1 MPCALVVVLI
11 YHKLSDTNNHAP
23 DSMPSLEK
31 LTLRALLETSGRAF
45 ADRPALS
52 AVNGEQFT
60 YATFSHLVQT
70 VSDLLHNRGVITGD
84 RVAILSENK
93 PQWGVAYFAI
103 TVMGAVAVPILADF
117 HTSEVHHIIQHSES
131 KVLFVSKRLYSKIEN
146 LETRSL
152 TAVILLDDFTLVPP
166 RTAKDRLTEV
176 LDEGEREFAR
186 LKERALKFVGLISAT
201 VEENDLAAIVYTS
214 GTTGHSKGVMLTH
227 KNIVSD
233 AIATTKIVSIGPED
247 RMLSILPLAH
257 MYECTLGMVLAIL
270 AGASVAY
277 LDKPPTAGVL
287 IPALESVRPTIMLS
301 VPLVIEKMFKTRIL
315 PRLTGSPVTR
325 GLYRVPF
332 VRKRLHRLAGKKL
345 LKTFGGELKLFCIGG
360 APLAAEV
367 EQFLRE
373 AKFPYAIGYGLTET
387 SPLVVGT
394 DQVTTRHQSAGKPLP
409 GMDIR
414 IGNADPATGEGE
426 ILVKGPTVMKGY
438 YKDPART
445 EEILTKDGWLHTGDL
460 GVIDR
465 DGYVFVK
472 GRLKNMILGSNGKN
486 IYPEEIESIINEF
499 EIVLESIVF
508 QQNNQIAARIH
519 LNYEDLDRKFAS
531 ENLVES
537 QIRERV
543 KALLE
548 DLRRQINARLSSFS
562 RIQSL
567 IEQTEPFEKTPTQ
580 KIKRHLYV

>member
-1 MPCALVVVLI
+1 MLP
-11 YHKLSDTNNHAP
+11 
-23 DSMPSLEK
+23 LEK
-31 LTLRALLETSGRAF
+31 LTLRALLQSRASAF

-60 YATFSHLVQT
+60 YASFNHLVQT

-84 RVAILSENK
+84 KVAILSENR
-93 PQWGVAYFAI
+93 PQWGIAYFAI
-103 TVMGAVAVPILADF
+103 TVMGAVAVPILVDF
-117 HTSEVHHIIQHSES
+117 HSSEVHHIIQHSEC
-131 KVLFVSKRLYSKIEN
+131 KAVFVSKRLYGKIEN
-146 LETRSL
+146 LGVRPLPT
-152 TAVILLDDFTLVPP
+152 IIILDDFTLVPP
-166 RTAKDRLTEV
+166 RTTKDKLTEV
-176 LDEGEREFAR
+176 LEEGGREFAR

-201 VEENDLAAIVYTS
+201 VEEDDLASIVYTS

-233 AIATTKIVSIGPED
+233 AIATTKIVDIGPED

-257 MYECTLGMVLAIL
+257 MYECTLGMVTSIL

-287 IPALESVRPTIMLS
+287 LPALESVRPTIMLS

-315 PRLTGSPVTR
+315 PRLTGSPVAR
-325 GLYRVPF
+325 SLYRVPF
-332 VRKRLHRLAGKKL
+332 VRKRLNRIAGRKL
-345 LKTFGGELKLFCIGG
+345 LKTFGGALKLFCIGG
-360 APLAAEV
+360 APLAPDV
-367 EQFLRE
+367 EEFLRE

-394 DQVTTRHQSAGKPLP
+394 GPETTRHQSAGKPLP
-409 GMDIR
+409 GISIR
-414 IGNADPATGEGE
+414 IGNPDPSNGEGE
-426 ILVKGPTVMKGY
+426 IMVQGPTVMKGY
-438 YKDPART
+438 YKDPAKT
-445 EEILTKDGWLHTGDL
+445 AEVMTNDGWLHTGDL

-472 GRLKNMILGSNGKN
+472 GRIKNMILGPNGKN
-486 IYPEEIESIINEF
+486 VYPEEIESIINKF
-499 EIVLESIVF
+499 EIVLESLVF

-531 ENLVES
+531 ENLEES
-537 QIRERV
+537 QIRDRI

-548 DLRRQINARLSSFS
+548 DLRRQINACLSSHS
-562 RIQSL
+562 RIQLL